1 MISFDAL
8 ERPLT
13 IAEIFDRAVVL
24 CVRRW
29 RIAVVLSLAVAL
41 PSTVLRAIGGGRLP
55 GGHAGYWGAL
65 LIGVPIVA
73 FFSAAL
79 VRAYGDP
86 GAPAEFGRLL
96 RGAARDYRRALP
108 SYALVTL
115 LFYAG
120 LVLVETVVAT
130 VFAAGSSAGGVATGV
145 VLAALVGI
153 ALLAV
158 SVPLCTVVL
167 LAYPT
172 TLLEGVGARRGLV
185 LTFERVR
192 SGPFARAWLLGA
204 ALLTV
209 WLGPMILVSSS
220 VDRAAMVTGWS
231 WLRLAEPA
239 ISVLAGWPYS
249 GAASVVAAI
258 DLRLRREGADLQA
271 ALEQA
276 PPA

>member
-1 MISFDAL
+1 MTAFDAV

-24 CVRRW
+24 CVRKW

-55 GGHAGYWGAL
+55 GGYAGYWGTL
-65 LIGVPIVA
+65 LIEVPIVA

-79 VRAYGDP
+79 VRAYGEP
-86 GAPAEFGRLL
+86 GAPAKFGRLL

-115 LFYAG
+115 LFYAA
-120 LVLVETVVAT
+120 LVLVETVVAAA
-130 VFAAGSSAGGVATGV
+130 FAAGGVAMGAV
-145 VLAALVGI
+145 FAALAGS

-158 SVPLCTVVL
+158 SVPLGTVVL

-172 TLLEGVGARRGLV
+172 TVLEGVGAWRGLV

-192 SGPFARAWLLGA
+192 SGTFARAWLLGA

-209 WLGPMILVSSS
+209 WLGPMILVSSGI
-220 VDRAAMVTGWS
+220 DRAAMLTDWW

-239 ISVLAGWPYS
+239 MSVLAGWPYS

-258 DLRLRREGADLQA
+258 DFRLRREGADLQA
-271 ALEQA
+271 ALEHVSA
-276 PPA
+276 